1 MAILSEDEVRE
12 ALATRRAWRR
22 TGDTLVRE
30 RMLRDF
36 GEALRFLEL
45 IGQAVDD
52 WGRHPDIAIIGGNR
66 VRVVVTNANGAG
78 FTDAEL
84 RMVEKVDEIAD
95 APLPPPA
102 PPAAPAPRAPVAAAP
117 APAPQPV
124 VEAVPDD
131 EDDPQEESRSRGGRL
146 ARIAA
151 GLGGL
156 AVGAAAVLVARRR

>member
-102 PPAAPAPRAPVAAAP
+102 PPAPRAPVAAAA

-124 VEAVPDD
+124 VEAVASE
-131 EDDPQEESRSRGGRL
+131 EDDPQEEGRSQGGRL